1 MILRIINEI
10 NIALDNNCPILA
22 LTSALT
28 LPDICG
34 KAEFPELS
42 VSQRYKQW
50 VGKYVVQP
58 KDYYDRET
66 GWGIPFLSGELL
78 YALRCS
84 MLHQGDPDLID
95 EDKQKQNIDYFELL
109 WQEPERSCK
118 TSFCQKSEIIKIDGK
133 EKCIHNN
140 YCIGIRGLCKRLCV
154 VARRYYNKN
163 KKRFDFLN
171 DNTIVNIDFRTRQ
184 MFHLQ

>member
-1 MILRIINEI
+1 MIKRIINEI
-10 NIALDNNCPILA
+10 SIALDNNCPILA

-50 VGKYVVQP
+50 VDAHVIQP

-78 YALRCS
+78 YSLRCS
-84 MLHQGDPDLID
+84 LLHQGDPDLSD
-95 EDKQKQNIDYFELL
+95 ADKQKQDVDYFELL
-109 WQEPERSCK
+109 WQENERSCK
-118 TSFCQKSEIIKIDGK
+118 TSFYQKSEIVSIDGK
-133 EKCIHNN
+133 DKYIHNN
-140 YCIGIRGLCKRLCV
+140 YCISIRELCKRLCV

-163 KKRFDFLN
+163 KKLFDFLN
-171 DNTIVNIDFRTRQ
+171 DNTIVNMDFRTRQ
-184 MFHLQ
+184 MFYIN